1 MARTQKNKATMSH
14 LCMLK
19 AQLAQLRRQEMENAV
34 KSGGGGEGWD
44 VKSTGD
50 ARVGLIGFPSVGK
63 STLLTKM
70 TGTHS
75 EAAAYEFTTLTCIPG
90 IIRYKGAKIQLVS
103 RASSPTLRAGP
114 LKRVCEGDRLGRVGH
129 SLGSG

>member
-1 MARTQKNKATMSH
+1 MLCAEAEMARTQKNKATMSH

-34 KSGGGGEGWD
+34 KSSGGGEGWD

-103 RASSPTLRAGP
+103 KSG
-114 LKRVCEGDRLGRVGH
+114 LGTHARTQTRTRR
-129 SLGSG
+129 